1 MLWCAPVNAES
12 REGPL
17 TVSLSAYVAPPVQP
31 TCSLFLCAAYVQ
43 PIPMCSPF
51 LRAAHSYT
59 GGRLAQEPLGVH
71 LPPSLLEA
79 LSRLA
84 AAMEVGMPD
93 SKVVLGRHAALPL
106 LYGDFVH
113 AGARGAAVHGRDE

>member
-31 TCSLFLCAAYVQ
+31 TCSLFLC
-43 PIPMCSPF
+43 
-51 LRAAHSYT
+51 AAHSYT